1 MKCIPFS
8 VIGEVPCAL
17 IYSMHTVYKVSDI
30 KLIYVFNKLY
40 VKINNICYLLKYNN
54 LKYSPSVL
62 IESYDEEELANLI
75 KFKIL

>member
-1 MKCIPFS
+1 MKKIPFS
-8 VIGEVPCAL
+8 IVGEVPCAL
-17 IYSMHTVYKVSDI
+17 IYSMRTVYKVNDI

-40 VKINNICYLLKYNN
+40 FESDNKCYLIKYNN
-54 LKYSPSVL
+54 LKYSPSIL